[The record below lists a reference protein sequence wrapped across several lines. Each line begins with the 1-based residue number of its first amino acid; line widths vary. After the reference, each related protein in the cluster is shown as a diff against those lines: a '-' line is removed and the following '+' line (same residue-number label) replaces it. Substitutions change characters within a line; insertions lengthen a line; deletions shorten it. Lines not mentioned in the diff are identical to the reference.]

1 MKVNNELI
9 IIMHNNN
16 PFHAASE
23 VFREKVFTLSSIIGY
38 GASTIFDR
46 ISDEFFSAGLISQSI
61 LDDITTVPSSNYQRS
76 SNLIHEVYKR
86 LLKKE
91 TSDADLILVCDI
103 LTRQEDEQLVQ
114 IGEDMK
120 KNAPRSV

>member
-1 MKVNNELI
+1 M
-9 IIMHNNN
+9 MHNN

-23 VFREKVFTLSSIIGY
+23 VFREKVFTLSSIIGS
-38 GASTIFDR
+38 GTSTIFDR

-61 LDDITTVPSSNYQRS
+61 LDDITTVPSYSNYQRGS
-76 SNLIHEVYKR
+76 RLIHEVYRR
-86 LLKKE
+86 LQ
-91 TSDADLILVCDI
+91 TIDAPNDNLIVVCDI

-120 KNAPRSV
+120 KNASHPV